1 MTLYAGEGVLVTHTI
16 SLEGTAL
23 DNGDVDSV
31 VIEIFDS
38 DGDTV
43 VAETAMTY
51 DATDSRWEYVWDT
64 GGSSPVDAGT
74 YRAKVT
80 VNHLDSTENWEIKR
94 IRLASSPV

>member
-1 MTLYAGEGVLVTHTI
+1 MTRYAGEGVLITHTAT
-16 SLEGTAL
+16 LDGAAL
-23 DNGDVDSV
+23 DNTDVSSV

-43 VAETAMTY
+43 VSETAMTW

-64 GGSSPVDAGT
+64 GGASPLSSGT

-80 VNHLDSTENWEIKR
+80 VNNLDGTENWEVAR
-94 IRLASSPV
+94 IRFQTSPV